1 MEAARARH
9 AATRRVRHASDSGH
23 LVTEKRSGE
32 YQFACGHTA
41 RATLDTQA
49 PARCPVCKAAT
60 IVLRVVK

>member
-1 MEAARARH
+1 M
-9 AATRRVRHASDSGH
+9 
-23 LVTEKRSGE
+23 TEKRSGE